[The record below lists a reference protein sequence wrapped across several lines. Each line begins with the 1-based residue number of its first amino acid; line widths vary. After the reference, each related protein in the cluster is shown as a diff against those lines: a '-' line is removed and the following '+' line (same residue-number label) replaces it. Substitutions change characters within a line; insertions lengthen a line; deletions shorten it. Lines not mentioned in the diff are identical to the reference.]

1 MGERLQNSDM
11 ELSLLSAFVA
21 ETLTVSVESMIQT
34 GEWLMVCMLLS
45 SLTITTTRGVMVEL
59 VGFSLLLVLITTT
72 GNIRLE
78 LLSYWLMTMGSSVS
92 CQATTLT
99 TQMLD
104 LQGLSLLL
112 LQMLVEMDGLANT
125 DGALS

>member
-1 MGERLQNSDM
+1 MSKSTLELERLQNSDM
-11 ELSLLSAFVA
+11 ELSLLSAFVV
-21 ETLTVSVESMIQT
+21 ETLTVLVEFMIQT
-34 GEWLMVCMLLS
+34 GEWLMVCMQWF

-59 VGFSLLLVLITTT
+59 VGFSLLPVLITTT
-72 GNIRLE
+72 GNIKLE

-104 LQGLSLLL
+104 HP
-112 LQMLVEMDGLANT
+112 
-125 DGALS
+125 